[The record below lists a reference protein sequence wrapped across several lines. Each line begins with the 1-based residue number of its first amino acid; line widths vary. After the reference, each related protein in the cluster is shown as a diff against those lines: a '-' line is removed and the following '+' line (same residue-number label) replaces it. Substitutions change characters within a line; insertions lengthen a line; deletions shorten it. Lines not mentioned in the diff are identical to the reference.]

1 MRRSL
6 SMWIGILL
14 LVGLLG
20 ALAPAWGQEV
30 TAAIVGTVTDPSGAP
45 IAGAAIVARDTERGT
60 VWNAQSNGTGD
71 FNIVRLPVG
80 TYTVEA
86 TAPGFEKSVYPP
98 FTLVLNQTARLNFQM
113 KVGKVTQTMEVS
125 GAAPVL
131 QTESVEVST
140 VIDAAT
146 NVSLPLASRDYL
158 QLTLLAPGVT
168 NVDPDGMRQPQNMLN
183 SGRPY
188 INGNREQANEY
199 LVDGILNSEDKNNE
213 TGYTPSVDAIQEFNL
228 ITQNASAEFGNY
240 QGGVV
245 SVSTKSGTNSF
256 HGGAYEFFRNDALD
270 ANLASAG
277 WTQGVDDGVLGFN
290 AQGVQNKPELRYNQF
305 GGTIGG
311 PIIKNKLFF
320 FADYQGQRLVNSGI
334 TGAQFLTSKA
344 RGGDFSQIC
353 VSGFTGGL
361 CGDTALGPNGLDLDV
376 NGNPKNTAPVL
387 ANQLVA
393 PNSGGHNSLYYLNPA
408 QIPVIINGKPT
419 GDTQPIPVANNNLAV
434 SGPAGFAAAY
444 TINSVAS
451 NFFGSKYYP
460 LPAVDTLTGNN
471 LFYNSGNELNN
482 NQYDVKIDFNA
493 SQKDHVFGR
502 WSHMDLKQ
510 PATTGCLFCNSGAVE
525 GSDEPVKNAVVNW
538 THSINS
544 NLLNEARFG
553 FNAVRFD
560 QNLTPTSSLGD
571 ISQTLGITGGNFQ
584 APGLVEIDIT
594 GNAGGAASLG
604 LRNLVQIFH
613 STQGQFE
620 DNVIYTY
627 GRHQIKSGFQFE
639 RERQDYIYPG
649 NNGALGYLGVST
661 LTNSGLADFW
671 LGDVAGGAASQR
683 DTGGQLGD
691 PVKLRGNVFAGY
703 VQDDWRVTPTLT
715 LNLGVRFEDHTPLYE
730 TTNREVNFGLYTGT
744 IYTYTG
750 VDGTAKFSNQALYNN
765 YLGVGDWM
773 PRIGLAWSPAVL
785 GGKSVFRAGFGI
797 SSFVEGGGGNEELT
811 QNLPFGFLQQQA
823 LGGPGTI
830 GSGFPSIT
838 AAACPTGINQ
848 SCYAGQRIRVFDQ
861 NFRPAMVNQWNLTFQ
876 QELSKSLTFQLGY
889 VGQRGAHLLN
899 FEDIEQR
906 VPLNAAGKVAGRGD
920 LIVSQMSGPYLG
932 GGSVPCVSGPGTLGA
947 QCGAPGSLYQA
958 DQAKNNYQ
966 NPSDPTTPIVLEGAA
981 LAGTNM
987 SNSDQSYNA
996 LQAVLQKRMSNG
1008 LQAQVSY
1015 TWSKC
1020 LSNSPGYFGTG
1031 WGSTNATSSGGQPGW
1046 ENIYNPRLDWGPC
1059 YYDQTHIL
1067 TSYVTYQLPFGRGKQ
1082 FGHDMNPALS
1092 SVLGNW
1098 EIGGIVTLHS
1108 GNALTLNN
1116 FGGWGVGG
1124 NSDNTGGVGPQTLAD
1139 LPDCGGTVKILNQRV
1154 YANATPGQA
1163 GYIQYI
1169 DPSPSNASPA
1179 APGTFG
1185 TCGIGNVR
1193 GPGYANVD
1201 LSLHKGF
1208 LFTESKKLEFRFEA
1222 LNAFNHPVWTFT
1234 GGPAGGS
1241 FDPGTAGS
1249 NANFGRI
1256 TGSQGARQLQL
1267 ALKFSF

>member
-1 MRRSL
+1 
-6 SMWIGILL
+6 
-14 LVGLLG
+14 V
-20 ALAPAWGQEV
+20 
-30 TAAIVGTVTDPSGAP
+30 D
-45 IAGAAIVARDTERGT
+45 RGT
-60 VWNAQSNGTGD
+60 VWNAETNEAGAY
-71 FNIVRLPVG
+71 NLLRLPIGSYKVKVTSQG
-80 TYTVEA
+80 FQSVEHA
-86 TAPGFEKSVYPP
+86 P
-98 FTLVLNQTARLNFQM
+98 FTLVLNQTARVDVQV
-113 KVGKVTQTMEVS
+113 KVGKVSETMEVS
-125 GAAPVL
+125 GEAPVL
-131 QTESVEVST
+131 QTQSVDVST
-140 VIDAAT
+140 IIDANT
-146 NVSLPLASRDYL
+146 NVSLPLASRNYL
-158 QLTLLAPGVT
+158 QLTLLAPGVS
-168 NVDPDGMRQPQNMLN
+168 NVDPDGMRSPHNMLD

-199 LVDGILNSEDKNNE
+199 LIDGILNSEDKNNE

-245 SVSTKSGTNSF
+245 SVSTKSGTNNF
-256 HGGAYEFFRNDALD
+256 HGGVYEFFRNDALD
-270 ANLASAG
+270 ANKASAG
-277 WTQGVDDGVLGFN
+277 WTQGIDNGVLGFN

-320 FADYQGQRLVNSGI
+320 FADYQGQRLVNAGI
-334 TGAQFLTSKA
+334 TGAQVLTSKA

-353 VSGFTGGL
+353 VSGFSSGL
-361 CGDTALGPNGLDLDV
+361 CGDTALGPNGLDLDM
-376 NGNPKNTAPVL
+376 NGNPKNTAVVL
-387 ANQLVA
+387 ANQLVV
-393 PNSGGHNSLYYLNPA
+393 PNSGTTNALYPNSLYYLNPA
-408 QIPVIINGKPT
+408 QIPTVLHGNATGEKQPT
-419 GDTQPIPVANNNLAV
+419 AVANNNLAAV
-434 SGPAGFAAAY
+434 A
-444 TINSVAS
+444 TINPVAS
-451 NFFGSKYYP
+451 ALFGMTKYYP
-460 LPAVDTLTGNN
+460 VPAVDSLIGNN
-471 LFYNSGNELNN
+471 LFYNSGNQLNN

-493 SQKDHVFGR
+493 SQKDRIFGR

-510 PATTGCLFCNSGAVE
+510 PATTGCIFCFNGAVE
-525 GSDEPVKNAVVNW
+525 GSEQPVRNMVLNW
-538 THSINS
+538 THTISA

-560 QNLTPTSSLGD
+560 QTLTPTSSLGN
-571 ISQTLGITGGNFQ
+571 ISQQLGITEGNFQ

-613 STQGQFE
+613 STQGQLE
-620 DNVIYTY
+620 DNVIFTH
-627 GRHQIKSGFQFE
+627 GRHQIKSGFQFA

-671 LGDVAGGAASQR
+671 MGNVSGGAASQR
-683 DTGGQLGD
+683 DTGGELGN

-703 VQDDWRVTPTLT
+703 VQDDWRVTPTFT
-715 LNLGVRFEDHTPLYE
+715 VNLGLRFEDHTPLYE
-730 TTNREVNFGLYTGT
+730 VDNREVNFGLYTGT
-744 IYTYTG
+744 IYTATG
-750 VDGTAKFSNQALYNN
+750 VDGTTKFGNQALYNN
-765 YLGVGDWM
+765 YLGIGDWM
-773 PRIGLAWSPAVL
+773 PRIGLAWSPAAL
-785 GGKSVFRAGFGI
+785 GGKTVFRAGFGI
-797 SSFVEGGGGNEELT
+797 SSFMEGGGGNEELT

-823 LGGPGTI
+823 VGGPGTI
-830 GSGFPSIT
+830 GNGFPGTTSV
-838 AAACPTGINQ
+838 ACGGVINQ
-848 SCYAGQRIRVFDQ
+848 ACYAGVRIRVYDQ
-861 NFRPAMVNQWNLTFQ
+861 HFRPATVNQWNFTFQ
-876 QELSKSLTFQLGY
+876 QQLSNSLTFQLGY

-906 VPLNAAGKVAGRGD
+906 IPLNAAGKVAGRGE
-920 LIVSQMSGPYLG
+920 LIVSQMSGPFLG
-932 GGSVPCVSGPGTLGA
+932 GGTLPCATGPGTVGVK
-947 QCGAPGSLYQA
+947 CGATGSLYQA
-958 DQAKNNYQ
+958 DQAGNA
-966 NPSDPTTPIVLEGAA
+966 PIATGSTIGALAGAA
-981 LAGTNM
+981 LAGTNL

-1082 FGHDMNPALS
+1082 FGHDMNSALS

-1098 EIGGIVTLHS
+1098 EIGGIVTLHT

-1124 NSDNTGGVGPQTLAD
+1124 NSDNTGGVNPQTLAG
-1139 LPDCGGTVKILNQRV
+1139 LPDCSGRVHILNQTV
-1154 YANATPGQA
+1154 LANATPGQA

-1169 DPSPSNASPA
+1169 DPSPSNVSPA
-1179 APGTFG
+1179 ALNTFG
-1185 TCGIGNVR
+1185 TCGVGNVR
-1193 GPGYANVD
+1193 GPAYANVD

-1249 NANFGRI
+1249 NPNFGRI